1 MVFVKFKQVEDVKS
15 GLRDLI
21 TYQKYFYPLQMQVLI
36 GENFAKL
43 EAAQKDQHFVQFQ
56 QKKYD
61 EVTVELEKHL
71 RLAKDVE
78 DVELEEHFKEVD

>member
-1 MVFVKFKQVEDVKS
+1 MNRRVTVDDVKKNFKKLNDMVFVKFKQVEDVKS

-43 EAAQKDQHFVQFQ
+43 EAAQKDQHFV
-56 QKKYD
+56 
-61 EVTVELEKHL
+61 
-71 RLAKDVE
+71 
-78 DVELEEHFKEVD
+78 